1 MGLFKTPEEKEKEL
15 LTRYGLDGLTNPKD
29 VESVKSIASNLV
41 GAGLMDAGM
50 KIGMSAKVEDQLQ
63 VMYQKAIMEQ
73 NFIIIRKLCEISE
86 KLK

>member
-15 LTRYGLDGLTNPKD
+15 LARYGLDGLTNPKD

-50 KIGMSAKVEDQLQ
+50 KIGMGAKVEDQLQ

>member
-1 MGLFKTPEEKEKEL
+1 MGLFKTPEEKEKAL
-15 LTRYGLDGLTNPKD
+15 LEKYGLDGLSNPKD

-41 GAGLMDAGM
+41 GSGLMDAGM
-50 KIGMSAKVEDQLQ
+50 RIGMGAKVEDQLQ

>member
-1 MGLFKTPEEKEKEL
+1 MGLFKTPDEKEKAL
-15 LTRYGLDGLTNPKD
+15 LEKYGLDELSNPKD

-50 KIGMSAKVEDQLQ
+50 KIGMGAKVEDQLQ